1 MQRPPLRS
9 PPGARNRQAE
19 AYLGPQEPPLACS
32 HSRLGIAR
40 QPSLTQFLSVG
51 AKLLPEWVVE
61 GCLFERS
68 FEDRELLIVQRLRQ
82 GGAHGARSALRS
94 ISQRSPKVALQ
105 SRHPEPY
112 RRRRPGLVTRAS
124 PPGRL
129 DQCRNRLPRRDM

>member
-51 AKLLPEWVVE
+51 AKLLPECVVE

-82 GGAHGARSALRS
+82 GWANGARSALRP
-94 ISQRSPKVALQ
+94 ISQKSPQLPFH
-105 SRHPEPY
+105 SPHPNPY
-112 RRRRPGLVTRAS
+112 H
-124 PPGRL
+124 
-129 DQCRNRLPRRDM
+129 LPYLT

>member
-1 MQRPPLRS
+1 MQRPPPRL
-9 PPGARNRQAE
+9 PPGAPNRPAE
-19 AYLGPQEPPLACS
+19 AYLGPQGPPLACS

-51 AKLLPEWVVE
+51 AKLLPECVVE

-82 GGAHGARSALRS
+82 GWAHGARSALRS

-112 RRRRPGLVTRAS
+112 RRAAPQLATPPS
-124 PPGRL
+124 PP
-129 DQCRNRLPRRDM
+129 P

>member
-51 AKLLPEWVVE
+51 AKLLPECVVE

-68 FEDRELLIVQRLRQ
+68 FEARELLIVQRLRQ
-82 GGAHGARSALRS
+82 GGAHGARRPPRP
-94 ISQRSPKVALQ
+94 ISQRSPNVAFH
-105 SRHPEPY
+105 SRHPQPY
-112 RRRRPGLVTRAS
+112 RRPS
-124 PPGRL
+124 PTL
-129 DQCRNRLPRRDM
+129 AHTAL